1 MAQSGTFADLWSYIE
16 KEAATLKVLECKTL
30 KACLSTG
37 KCWKYYK
44 MYLALEKTF
53 SAEQTQV
60 IQEWEKQNC
69 VSDVR
74 AAFRKFCAAAEAHL
88 EEMKALGKGT
98 LRDVCMSKT
107 VSQSRTWGGICYR
120 FVKNYTYESL
130 NEEEKEKW
138 KDLERRVCVKH
149 AAAQPEFDRFVN
161 ILEDNREELQGM
173 QKSTLLQL
181 MCAAERTG
189 KPEYVFG
196 RNFWRR
202 RYENLDEDMKAKLQ
216 EWETLLCVPA
226 VDSVAK
232 FMQILDR

>member
-69 VSDVR
+69 VSDAR

-98 LRDVCMSKT
+98 LRDVCMSWT

-149 AAAQPEFDRFVN
+149 AAAQPEFDAGSAVRESFAT
-161 ILEDNREELQGM
+161 ILVRQCGPRGQPPWLSDLATSGGWQSISNCWISMR
-173 QKSTLLQL
+173 SAT
-181 MCAAERTG
+181 
-189 KPEYVFG
+189 
-196 RNFWRR
+196 
-202 RYENLDEDMKAKLQ
+202 
-216 EWETLLCVPA
+216 
-226 VDSVAK
+226 
-232 FMQILDR
+232 

>member
-1 MAQSGTFADLWSYIE
+1 MAQSETFADLWSYIE

-98 LRDVCMSKT
+98 LRDVCMSRT
-107 VSQSRTWGGICYR
+107 VSQRRTWGGICYR

-138 KDLERRVCVKH
+138 KDLERRVCVKY
-149 AAAQPEFDRFVN
+149 ASAQPEFDRFVN
-161 ILEDNREELQGM
+161 ILEDDREELQGM
-173 QKSTLLQL
+173 QSLRCFNSCVQLSVQVSQNMYLAEIFGDGAMKSL
-181 MCAAERTG
+181 M
-189 KPEYVFG
+189 K
-196 RNFWRR
+196 
-202 RYENLDEDMKAKLQ
+202 
-216 EWETLLCVPA
+216 
-226 VDSVAK
+226 
-232 FMQILDR
+232 I